1 MDVEAYDEVQIVVR
15 FTGGQATE
23 PSTTE
28 PCLNHCA
35 PENLSRWCK
44 QPIRIGL
51 YQTPRVL
58 LQASFQG
65 GTPESLPQARS
76 HCGSSLGV
84 FQIALNLPTH
94 SLGISQAQPNSSTIV
109 RLGFSE

>member
-51 YQTPRVL
+51 SRPHGSSSKPRSRMGLQNPFHRQGHIVVL
-58 LQASFQG
+58 L
-65 GTPESLPQARS
+65 
-76 HCGSSLGV
+76 
-84 FQIALNLPTH
+84 
-94 SLGISQAQPNSSTIV
+94 
-109 RLGFSE
+109 